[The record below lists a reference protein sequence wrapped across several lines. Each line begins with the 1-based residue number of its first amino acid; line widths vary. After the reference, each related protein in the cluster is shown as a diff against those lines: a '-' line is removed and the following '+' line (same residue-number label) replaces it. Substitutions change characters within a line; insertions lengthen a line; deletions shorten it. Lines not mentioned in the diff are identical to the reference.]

1 MIIDGGQAVIIAGM
15 IATGIGQWF
24 TFRSKMADVKLQIKR
39 LHACVHDG
47 IITQAR
53 MHAENRPVQQ
63 ATLAAQQVTLAKVEE
78 IADKISD
85 GKRD

>member
-1 MIIDGGQAVIIAGM
+1 MTIDGGQAVIIAGM

-24 TFRSKMADVKLQIKR
+24 TFRSKMADVKLQIER

-47 IITQAR
+47 IITQAK
-53 MHAENRPVQQ
+53 MHVQNASVQQ
-63 ATLAAQQVTLAKVEE
+63 ATLVKVDE